1 MKPHKLIKGLQY
13 KLGLLVII
21 VTMLFNS
28 FTTWGQVSRERAI
41 GAYIYNFIKKTNWPN
56 EESMG
61 DFQIITITES
71 EKIKEE
77 FKLVMRDGSVVKKH
91 QIRQTF
97 TTDPN
102 IDLSNAQL
110 VYLHADKGEFIE
122 EIFDRISGK
131 PILLVTYRNEDKRLV
146 MLNLYDTK
154 ENTIR
159 FEMNKPNIYNQNLEV
174 DDEILALGG
183 SEIDV
188 LNLFLKSQKTLR
200 DLEKTAAD
208 LRSQLDNREA
218 QLEQLSKQIEQS
230 TSTINSQKKTID
242 DQKGQLKLLSGNAER
257 LKQEIKEQQR
267 QLLIEKSELA
277 KLSDS
282 LSSTNDQLNLQLA
295 EIDEG
300 LRILAG
306 QEFEINEMNKRIA
319 EKDAVL
325 KDQDVTIVQ
334 QQRVVY
340 IFGGLIFLIAGLSLV
355 LVKALVNNRKKNKIL
370 RSQKDE
376 ISTKNEKLRETISKL
391 ESTQEQLVQ
400 SEKMASL
407 GVLTAGIAHEI
418 NNPVNFVYTGA
429 TNLKQE
435 FEDLNI
441 ILNEINSLESG
452 DEEKDERVKRIQKLK
467 DEYGFEDIYTLLPQI
482 IDDIT
487 VGAERITE
495 IVKGLRNFSRMDLDE
510 HSDSDV
516 HKIIEGT
523 LILLKNE
530 YKHRIKM
537 VTDYDESLPTIECN
551 FGKISQVILN
561 IINNA
566 IDAIEDTGT
575 ITLSTK
581 RVDDNIS
588 ISIKDDG
595 IGMNTDTLEKIF
607 DPFFTTKAVG
617 KGTGLGLSISYG
629 IIQDH
634 NGTLKVNSSVGK
646 GTEFI
651 ITLPINQK
659 M

>member
-61 DFQIITITES
+61 DFQIVTITES

-208 LRSQLDNREA
+208 LRSQLENREA

-230 TSTINSQKKTID
+230 TSTINSQKKTIN

-537 VTDYDESLPTIECN
+537 VTNYDVSLPTIECN